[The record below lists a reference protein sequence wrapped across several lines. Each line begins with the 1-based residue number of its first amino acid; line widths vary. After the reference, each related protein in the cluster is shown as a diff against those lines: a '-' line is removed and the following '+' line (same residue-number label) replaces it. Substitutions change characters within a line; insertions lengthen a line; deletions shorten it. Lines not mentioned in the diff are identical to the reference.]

1 MWPRLVDYF
10 YRDSITISQDNV
22 CALLALS
29 RQLLVTAVA
38 NYCTEY
44 VAEHLSTSNCIDYL
58 RQAEKYHI
66 HDIQQQAV
74 ALAAQG
80 GFKAKGVVPGGKE
93 GSNSREKVG

>member
-1 MWPRLVDYF
+1 MDYF

-29 RQLLVTAVA
+29 RQLLVLPVA
-38 NYCTEY
+38 AYCADY
-44 VAEHLSTSNCIDYL
+44 VAAHLSTSNCIYYL

-80 GFKAKGVVPGGKE
+80 GWGCVGGL
-93 GSNSREKVG
+93 KVCR